1 MLPLPLTRMEARDVP
16 CRSHSDLA
24 RCTHRRRRRR
34 RRHLLAQS
42 VRQVR
47 ISSFCSHGVDSTDA
61 HTTLV
66 TGTAANRYRNDQK
79 TPTARQ
85 KMAASKPALDIE
97 EAVKPLPAE
106 GPSLEAV
113 EKEPVSEDASFWKQ
127 HCEGLAGLVLGT
139 ALGVFL
145 GRRSRAEAVV
155 VADEETPVAVRIHRR
170 TASYPLSDGS
180 SDEEDFLF
188 QSWRSRVD

>member
-1 MLPLPLTRMEARDVP
+1 MAITGPSTAVVSLVVAI
-16 CRSHSDLA
+16 A
-24 RCTHRRRRRR
+24 G
-34 RRHLLAQS
+34 LLANPA
-42 VRQVR
+42 
-47 ISSFCSHGVDSTDA
+47 F
-61 HTTLV
+61 
-66 TGTAANRYRNDQK
+66 TGLFGQLNYTGGDF
-79 TPTARQ
+79 
-85 KMAASKPALDIE
+85 ASLDIE

-145 GRRSRAEAVV
+145 GRRSRAEAVA